1 MLRHGWVESGA
12 LAGVMEEWGG
22 GMMGYWVVPT
32 VWTNMHHNTVPRV
45 NVSSTIT
52 VTLAI

>member
-12 LAGVMEEWGG
+12 LAGVMEGWGG

-32 VWTNMHHNTVPRV
+32 VGQTCTTILVPRV